1 MPRMRSTKQQLK
13 QYLQSPQWRDHLE
26 EIAAGGASH
35 VGPLFSFLLLGPQT
49 MHRAAV
55 ALGLTTAR
63 LAERE
68 PEAARNIIRRFM
80 WHMNEESGNI
90 GWGIP
95 EAFGESL
102 AASPLLAKDFHRVL
116 ASYLIDLGRDDN
128 YCDNDLLRRSC
139 YWAVGRLAQ
148 ARPELCAGARPW
160 LRKGLEDNDVICRGM
175 AAWALAQ
182 LPPDFMDTPA
192 LRRLADAG
200 HEEICELFDG
210 GQLHEKSVSQLAR
223 EALAREVPAQAEAD
237 ADRP

>member
-102 AASPLLAKDFHRVL
+102 AASPALAKDFHRVL

-223 EALAREVPAQAEAD
+223 EALAREVPAEAD